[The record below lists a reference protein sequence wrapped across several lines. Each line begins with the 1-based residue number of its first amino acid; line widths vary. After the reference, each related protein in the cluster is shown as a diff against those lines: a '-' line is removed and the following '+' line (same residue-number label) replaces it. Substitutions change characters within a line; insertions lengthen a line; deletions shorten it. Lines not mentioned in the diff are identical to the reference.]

1 MGRNRRQS
9 RAKKTGLP
17 PGTLVH
23 VGEPQA
29 YEPNIKVL
37 RYDDSGEVT
46 EEARRSPEGLSEI
59 VDPSVVTWI
68 HVVGIHRAE
77 WIETIGKELEIHPL
91 VLEDILNTDQR
102 PKLDNLQESRFLLLK
117 HLSVD
122 PGDWRLRAQQV
133 CILLR
138 GNLVVS
144 FQEGERDLFS
154 NIRERIRSGKGRLRR
169 SSPDYLVYALVDH
182 LVDGIFPVLDGI
194 AEGMD
199 RLEEELLSRPHTN
212 TLRTLH
218 QMRQELVTLRRFVW
232 PLREVVSSLERD
244 EELPNHDSIRMFWR
258 DVYDHSVQILET
270 VESFRDL
277 MAEMFDLYLSGT
289 SNRTNEIMRVLTVIS
304 TIFIPLTFITS
315 MYGMNFEYMP
325 ELESPFAY
333 PLVLLVMVVIAW
345 VMVSWFKKKNWW

>member
-1 MGRNRRQS
+1 MGRSRRQS

-29 YEPNIKVL
+29 YEPRILVL
-37 RYDDSGEVT
+37 RYDDAGEVT
-46 EEARRSPEGLSEI
+46 EEARSTPAGIGSLLDSE
-59 VDPSVVTWI
+59 VVTWI
-68 HVVGIHRAE
+68 HVVGIHRTD
-77 WIETIGKELEIHPL
+77 WIETIGKELDVHPL

-102 PKLDNLQESRFLLLK
+102 PKLDNLDESRFLLLK

-122 PGDWRLRAQQV
+122 PGSWRVKAQQV
-133 CILLR
+133 CLLLR
-138 GNLVVS
+138 GNLVLTL
-144 FQEGERDLFS
+144 QEGERDLFAS
-154 NIRERIRSGKGRLRR
+154 IRERIRSGKGRLRR
-169 SSPDYLVYALVDH
+169 SSADYLLYALVDH
-182 LVDGIFPVLDGI
+182 LVDAVFPVLDGI

-199 RLEEELLSRPHTN
+199 GLEEELLNRPHQS

-218 QMRQELVTLRRFVW
+218 QMRQELVTLRRYVW

-244 EELPNHDSIRMFWR
+244 EDLPNHESIRMFWR

-277 MAEMFDLYLSGT
+277 MAEMLDLYLSGM
-289 SNRTNEIMRVLTVIS
+289 SNRTNEIMRVLTIIS

-315 MYGMNFEYMP
+315 LYGMNFEYMP
-325 ELESPFAY
+325 ELGFPFSY
-333 PLVLLVMVVIAW
+333 PLVLLLMASLAWFMVT
-345 VMVSWFKKKNWW
+345 WFRKKNWW